1 MNDKYNQAVE
11 DLEHINDKLMQ
22 EQLKVLKY
30 EEDITEYKENIEGL
44 FCLSF
49 FVLNININK

>member
-22 EQLKVLKY
+22 EQLKALKY

-44 FCLSF
+44 FYLRVFCT
-49 FVLNININK
+49 KY